1 MQLTIPSPSRL
12 CFCLHTSPAAERC
25 WGAWA
30 CRKTNKQEQEKL
42 HRQLRGQNSW
52 DGEMENAFLSGPFL
66 HLHLNYTTCK
76 PTVNQVNH
84 ECGASAFYI
93 HVTPNYY
100 TLSHFS
106 CAFRVFAP
114 RVVKEDHDG
123 TGRVHSC
130 TDGITSCTMLARQSA
145 INYKQRE
152 REKGEKK
159 KEQGEGEGKSGWEP
173 KHAIPFRGRRNTTG
187 AESVDASSR
196 DGSTTIVP
204 ASTGQHLSYW
214 ACRQPFKSS
223 QTFPFLSLRPS
234 LYCPFLLFRT
244 IVLIVLEEE

>member
-1 MQLTIPSPSRL
+1 
-12 CFCLHTSPAAERC
+12 
-25 WGAWA
+25 
-30 CRKTNKQEQEKL
+30 
-42 HRQLRGQNSW
+42 
-52 DGEMENAFLSGPFL
+52 MENAFLSGPFL

-152 REKGEKK
+152 REREREERRKKNKAKEKGK
-159 KEQGEGEGKSGWEP
+159 
-173 KHAIPFRGRRNTTG
+173 A
-187 AESVDASSR
+187 
-196 DGSTTIVP
+196 DGN
-204 ASTGQHLSYW
+204 LNM
-214 ACRQPFKSS
+214 R
-223 QTFPFLSLRPS
+223 
-234 LYCPFLLFRT
+234 FLL
-244 IVLIVLEEE
+244 EEDGTQREPSPLTPAAAMDRQQ

>member
-1 MQLTIPSPSRL
+1 MMERVGCT
-12 CFCLHTSPAAERC
+12 AAPT
-25 WGAWA
+25 A
-30 CRKTNKQEQEKL
+30 
-42 HRQLRGQNSW
+42 
-52 DGEMENAFLSGPFL
+52 L
-66 HLHLNYTTCK
+66 HL
-76 PTVNQVNH
+76 
-84 ECGASAFYI
+84 
-93 HVTPNYY
+93 
-100 TLSHFS
+100 
-106 CAFRVFAP
+106 
-114 RVVKEDHDG
+114 
-123 TGRVHSC
+123 
-130 TDGITSCTMLARQSA
+130 ARCSPVSRPST
-145 INYKQRE
+145 ISRE
-152 REKGEKK
+152 RERGEKK